1 MVLYKIHDG
10 RMKGVENVGR
20 SGNERGLMAVAS
32 REVLRGDNT
41 NLFTR
46 LRLHEKD
53 FGMVVSEIGT
63 LHRLRDERP

>member
-10 RMKGVENVGR
+10 RMKSVEDVGR
-20 SGNERGLMAVAS
+20 GGDERGLMSVAS
-32 REVLRGDNT
+32 CEVLRGDNT
-41 NLFTR
+41 NLFSR

-53 FGMVVSEIGT
+53 FRMVVGEISA

>member
-10 RMKGVENVGR
+10 RMKSAEDVWR
-20 SGNERGLMAVAS
+20 SGDKRGLMAVAS
-32 REVLRGDNT
+32 REVLRGDDT
-41 NLFTR
+41 NLLSG

-53 FGMVVSEIGT
+53 FGMVVSEISA

>member
-10 RMKGVENVGR
+10 RMKSGEDVGR
-20 SGNERGLMAVAS
+20 GGNERGLMSVAS
-32 REVLRGDNT
+32 CEVLRGDDT
-41 NLFTR
+41 NLFSG
-46 LRLHEKD
+46 LSLHEKN